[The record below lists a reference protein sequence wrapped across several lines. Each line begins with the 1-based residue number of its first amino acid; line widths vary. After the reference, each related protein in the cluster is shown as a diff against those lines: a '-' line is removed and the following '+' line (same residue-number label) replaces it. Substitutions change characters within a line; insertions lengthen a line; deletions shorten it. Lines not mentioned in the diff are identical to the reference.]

1 MSDDVCKRKVCAV
14 LEELPDGAEIVRS
27 TGPGGVEY
35 VSIKIG
41 NLCVGHFTKHYDAV
55 ADEQKWERIIAP
67 STKALE
73 NRLLTETKTD
83 ERPSL

>member
-1 MSDDVCKRKVCAV
+1 MLK
-14 LEELPDGAEIVRS
+14 ELPAGAEIVRS

-41 NLCVGHFTKHYDAV
+41 NLYVDHFAKHYDAV

-67 STKALE
+67 SIKALE
-73 NRLLTETKTD
+73 SRLLTETKTD
-83 ERPSL
+83 ERPPF